1 MAKEMKAVIRA
12 EVDPSGVVR
21 GVAAVNRELQKV
33 SRSTGTTALASTF
46 QMAQMGFSVLQN
58 AFMEVDRRMQEI
70 AKMSTRFSPE
80 AQRAAAETQY
90 ASIQQEIELGK
101 SLGLGVAGMERV
113 KQRAIAEETAR
124 LSAMDPEQM
133 VAEES
138 LKQDRLT
145 AWNRMLEL
153 VPAIAANP
161 IPNFVQDDVSRWWT
175 GTSGSALAGGV
186 GSARGMPYDPQL
198 EELKRQTQLLKG
210 TE

>member
-33 SRSTGTTALASTF
+33 SRSAGTTALASTF
-46 QMAQMGFSVLQN
+46 QMAQMGFHTLQT
-58 AFMEVDRRMQEI
+58 AFMAIDRRMQEI

-80 AQRAAAETQY
+80 ALRAGAETQY
-90 ASIQQEIELGK
+90 ASIQQEMELGR
-101 SLGLGVAGMERV
+101 SLGIGVAGMERV

-124 LSAMDPEQM
+124 LKAMGPEQM
-133 VAEES
+133 VAGES
-138 LKQDRLT
+138 FKSDAIS
-145 AWNRMLEL
+145 AWNRLLEL
-153 VPAIAANP
+153 PGNIAANP
-161 IPNFVQDDVSRWWT
+161 IPNFVQDDVSRFWT
-175 GTSGSALAGGV
+175 GTSASELAGGV
-186 GSARGMPYDPQL
+186 GSARGMQYDPQL

>member
-46 QMAQMGFSVLQN
+46 QMAQMGFSVIQN
-58 AFMEVDRRMQEI
+58 AFMAVDRRMQEI
-70 AKMSTRFSPE
+70 AKISKRFSPE

-90 ASIQQEIELGK
+90 ASIQQEIALGK

-113 KQRAIAEETAR
+113 KQRAMAEETAR
-124 LSAMDPEQM
+124 LSAMGPDQM
-133 VAEES
+133 VAGES
-138 LKQDRLT
+138 FKQDAIT

-153 VPAIAANP
+153 PGAIAANP
-161 IPNFVQDDVSRWWT
+161 MPNFVQDDVSRWWT
-175 GTSGSALAGGV
+175 GTSGAALAGGV
-186 GSARGMPYDPQL
+186 GSTRGMPYDPQL